1 MMHKRR
7 FCRENDQV
15 DLSIVIPAFQESS
28 KIGRDIETASE
39 FLAGNDFAGE
49 IIVVDDG
56 STDGTG
62 DAAQKAAEKAP
73 TGVSVKVITCE
84 QHRGKGCAVRT
95 GMNQSCGEYVMF
107 ADSGCCVPF
116 GNALLGL
123 EMLKDGSCDIANG
136 SRKLIDSDIQQ
147 GQHWYRKIAAR
158 LFKWLLNKMLTMPP
172 GITDSQCGFKVYRG
186 DVARQLY
193 GQCISDGF
201 MFDVEMILRAQKAGY
216 RIKEFPV
223 EWVCDL
229 DSRLSLTRTPW
240 PVLSELIA
248 IKRQLAGKR

>member
-1 MMHKRR
+1 
-7 FCRENDQV
+7 V
-15 DLSIVIPAFQESS
+15 DLSIVIPAFQESK
-28 KIGRDIETASE
+28 KIGRDIEAAAE
-39 FLAGNDFAGE
+39 FLAGNDLAGE

-56 STDGTG
+56 STDGTAE
-62 DAAQKAAEKAP
+62 AARKAGENAAA
-73 TGVSVKVITCE
+73 GVSVKVIAGE
-84 QHRGKGCAVRT
+84 HRGKGWAVRT
-95 GMNQSCGEYVMF
+95 GMKETCGEYVMF
-107 ADSGCCVPF
+107 ADSGCCVPY

-123 EMLKDGSCDIANG
+123 EMLRDGSCDIAHG

-158 LFKWLLNKMLTMPP
+158 LFKWLLNRMLKMPP

-193 GQCISDGF
+193 GRCISDGF

-248 IKRQLAGKR
+248 IKRELAKK

>member
-1 MMHKRR
+1 MD
-7 FCRENDQV
+7 F
-15 DLSIVIPAFQESS
+15 SIVIPAFEESK
-28 KIGRDIETASE
+28 KIGLDIETAAV
-39 FLAGNDFAGE
+39 FLAGNALAGE

-56 STDGTG
+56 SSDGTSET
-62 DAAQKAAEKAP
+62 AKKAEGCLPA
-73 TGVSVKVITCE
+73 GVSLQVIRYE
-84 QHRGKGCAVRT
+84 PQRGKGCAVRT
-95 GMNQSCGEYVMF
+95 GMKHTTGDYVMF
-107 ADSGCCVPF
+107 ADSGCCVPY

-123 EMLKDGSCDIANG
+123 EMLKEGSCDIAHG

-158 LFKWLLNKMLTMPP
+158 LFRWLLNKMLKMPP

-186 DVARQLY
+186 DVARELY
-193 GQCISDGF
+193 GRCITDGF

-240 PVLSELIA
+240 PVLSELTA
-248 IKRQLAGKR
+248 IKRELARKQ